1 MSSIGLSGEASIG
14 PEVLA
19 QVKEELDESEKLLW
33 VGQPKTIG
41 VDLPSCLNLIFMV
54 PFGIVFAFFGLIFI
68 VASLFADEA
77 PFFVPLVGMLV
88 VLIGLRMVVIP
99 IRRSRKIRRANKRAC
114 YAVTNQRAIVWEPGS
129 DGNMTVR
136 VRSIKSNLVVH
147 NPSNDGSGDLIFE
160 EHSLVQSHSNQ
171 IGFSNIANVRE
182 VKHLIEEKL
191 RSELAKEGTP

>member
-1 MSSIGLSGEASIG
+1 MSSIGLAGEASIA
-14 PEVLA
+14 PEVLS

-77 PFFVPLVGMLV
+77 PFFVPLVGGMLV
-88 VLIGLRMVVIP
+88 VLIGLGMVVIP
-99 IRRSRKIRRANKRAC
+99 IRRANKRAC

-147 NPSNDGSGDLIFE
+147 NPSDDGSGDLIFE

-191 RSELAKEGTP
+191 RSELTKEGSP